1 MNRLF
6 DYLENYGILLC
17 NSNPYLPSL
26 DDIGCGW
33 KEVTELIDNQLM
45 FYSKSFKRRTAYL
58 SREVYLLF
66 NIVKIKKPLTIQA
79 EYIYELLKRN
89 PSADTKFLKTVATP
103 ILSKK
108 SYEDAFNFLLQE
120 RYITAVQNG
129 TRLNENWSSFLYG
142 TEKQWEILS
151 QGLEDIRRTINKDK
165 AVERLWE
172 VVGEKMGTKDFAAF
186 AGLTC

>member
-58 SREVYLLF
+58 SREVYLLLDM
-66 NIVKIKKPLTIQA
+66 VKIKKL
-79 EYIYELLKRN
+79 
-89 PSADTKFLKTVATP
+89 
-103 ILSKK
+103 
-108 SYEDAFNFLLQE
+108 
-120 RYITAVQNG
+120 
-129 TRLNENWSSFLYG
+129 
-142 TEKQWEILS
+142 
-151 QGLEDIRRTINKDK
+151 
-165 AVERLWE
+165 
-172 VVGEKMGTKDFAAF
+172 
-186 AGLTC
+186 